1 MLIDLNQQNGNKHK
15 LSGLSFRGATPRG
28 NLLVQPYNT
37 EAEEIVLGT
46 SIFVDERLP
55 QKIPTVAALPRNDIR
70 SRFCVPFSDK
80 ELSLLC

>member
-1 MLIDLNQQNGNKHK
+1 MLIELNQQNGNKHK
-15 LSGLSFRGATPRG
+15 RSGLSFRGATRG
-28 NLLVQPYNT
+28 NLLVQPRNT

-55 QKIPTVAALPRNDIR
+55 QKIPTVAALPRIDIR
-70 SRFCVPFSDK
+70 SRFCVPFSEN